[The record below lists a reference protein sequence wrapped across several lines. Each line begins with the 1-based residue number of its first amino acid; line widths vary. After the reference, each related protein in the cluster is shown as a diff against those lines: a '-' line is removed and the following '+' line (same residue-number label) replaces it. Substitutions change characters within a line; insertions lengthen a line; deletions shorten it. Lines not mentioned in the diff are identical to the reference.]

1 MYLSGSGRQV
11 SSISQAFSQASDDFW
26 IGQALRAGKEEVDGV
41 NFIQRK
47 RKKKRKEKK
56 LNQMDLD

>member
-1 MYLSGSGRQV
+1 MYLSGSGQQV

-41 NFIQRK
+41 NFIRISF
-47 RKKKRKEKK
+47 KEKE
-56 LNQMDLD
+56 